1 MRVDGAVLVKDS
13 RVEEVLNQHFQ
24 DLMEKYFE
32 QSDGVTDSRP
42 QYSYQVGVTPYGTER
57 ARNHHEVVQTLVDK
71 PLTPSPPPFDQKWR
85 FFWRVGPRPAT
96 TQFSSLNMEP
106 VIPKGIPGWEETMN
120 AWGEKMMGAL
130 FVASEMLAVGLD
142 LPPNTFTSRMEY
154 GPHLL
159 APTGSNLALNS
170 QVGTVL
176 AGFHYDLNFLTIHG
190 RI

>member
-1 MRVDGAVLVKDS
+1 
-13 RVEEVLNQHFQ
+13 
-24 DLMEKYFE
+24 MEKYFE

-85 FFWRVGPRPAT
+85 FFWRVGPRPAI